1 MRNVLR
7 LLATLSLTLA
17 AYGQTSTASVSGL
30 VRDPS
35 GGIVPGVTV
44 IAKHDSTGQ
53 TRQAQTGAAGNYTIT
68 NLPIGG
74 YTISASAS
82 GFKTTVIS
90 GTTLQVNQQA
100 QIDIVLEI
108 GSLSE
113 TVSVTE
119 AAPLLQTASTTVG
132 QVIESRS
139 IESLALNG
147 RQFWQLVA
155 LTPGATYTPGG
166 QTTNTRGTS
175 IRATVVNVDINGSG
189 RIYNNWLLDG
199 ADVTE
204 YQLGG
209 TNLQPN
215 VDALQEFKVMSADM
229 SAEYGHG
236 VTVINATLKSGTN
249 EFHGTAFEFLRNDKA
264 DARNFFA
271 NHKDYLRRNQFGYT
285 FGGPIRKNRLFFFS
299 DMESTRMRQGT
310 VFNDIVPSDA
320 MRRGDFSALLAGSK
334 PVQLKDHSQAPISRA
349 TSFRRAVC
357 RRKGC
362 FSLSTCLQPPR
373 RTSTLRWLSA
383 RRRAI
388 LKSMRRSRAAT
399 S

>member
-1 MRNVLR
+1 MHKVLG

-17 AYGQTSTASVSGL
+17 AHGQTSTASVSGV

-44 IAKHDSTGQ
+44 TAKHDSMGQ

-108 GSLSE
+108 GSLAE

-119 AAPLLQTASTTVG
+119 ASPLLQTASTTVG
-132 QVIESRS
+132 QVIENRS

-189 RIYNNWLLDG
+189 RIYNSWLLDG
-199 ADVTE
+199 ADITE

-236 VTVINATLKSGTN
+236 VSVINATLKSGTN

-264 DARNFFA
+264 DARFLRQSQGLLA
-271 NHKDYLRRNQFGYT
+271 AQPVRLYLRRADPQEQGV
-285 FGGPIRKNRLFFFS
+285 LFFRYGEHAAAAGHS
-299 DMESTRMRQGT
+299 VQRHRSERRHAAGRLQRAVGR
-310 VFNDIVPSDA
+310 VEIRAVEGPPL
-320 MRRGDFSALLAGSK
+320 RRGFPEQHDSAK
-334 PVQLKDHSQAPISRA
+334 PNVTA
-349 TSFRRAVC
+349 
-357 RRKGC
+357 
-362 FSLSTCLQPPR
+362 
-373 RTSTLRWLSA
+373 
-383 RRRAI
+383 RAI
-388 LKSMRRSRAAT
+388 FP
-399 S
+399 